1 MEIIDCYLFFIKDHL
16 CPVFQLNYIMDK
28 AEPDPAEKY
37 KMLIKVGLIS
47 FFTVIQIFP
56 KKSFTICSLNTNLLK
71 FKLKRYKYIK
81 NKINKF
87 YINNHIN

>member
-1 MEIIDCYLFFIKDHL
+1 MDIIYIYHQDHL

-56 KKSFTICSLNTNLLK
+56 KKNQIF
-71 FKLKRYKYIK
+71 
-81 NKINKF
+81 
-87 YINNHIN
+87 